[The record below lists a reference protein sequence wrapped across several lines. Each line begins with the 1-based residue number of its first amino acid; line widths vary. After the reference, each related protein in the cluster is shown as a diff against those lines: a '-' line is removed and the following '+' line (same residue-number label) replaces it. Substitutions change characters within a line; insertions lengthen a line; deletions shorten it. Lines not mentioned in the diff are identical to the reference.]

1 MVKRHVVGAHY
12 GLRDWLMQRLSAV
25 VMVAYTALFAVAII
39 AARPIDYEA
48 WRGLFSQGWMRIATL
63 VFFLSLFLHAWVGM
77 RDILMDYIKPTALR
91 LALELVVILA
101 LVGGAGWA
109 IDILWRA

>member
-25 VMVAYTALFAVAII
+25 VMVVYTALFTVAII
-39 AARPIDYEA
+39 AARPIDHEA